1 MNIQQKADTFE
12 PVDNTW
18 LSVRVFKCMKKGF
31 VLGGKYVINEL
42 LSLYPKCDIYDMDI
56 DDARSL
62 LNEITKKINELKVD

>member
-18 LSVRVFKCMKKGF
+18 LSARVFQCMKKGF

-42 LSLYPKCDIYDMDI
+42 LSLYPSCDVSDMDI
-56 DDARSL
+56 NDAYSL
-62 LNEITKKINELKVD
+62 LIKITKKINELKS

>member
-18 LSVRVFKCMKKGF
+18 LSVKVFQCMKKGF

-42 LSLYPKCDIYDMDI
+42 LSLYPSCNVSDMNI
-56 DDARSL
+56 DDAYSL
-62 LNEITKKINELKVD
+62 LIKIMKKINELKP

>member
-1 MNIQQKADTFE
+1 MNIQQKADTLK
-12 PVDNTW
+12 PIDNTC
-18 LSVRVFKCMKKGF
+18 LSVRVFQCMKKGF
-31 VLGGKYVINEL
+31 VLGGGYVINEL